1 MKLRL
6 KLGIPVMATT
16 SCELT
21 NISQEILLHQVKE
34 LIVRACSFPRAKAS
48 CLASHTLYDG
58 KVGHIIAS
66 LFDHGTVS
74 VAFPG
79 THRCF
84 STTSSLCS
92 GTTTA
97 CGNGSEKFRI
107 TDVAHVMDYLI
118 SYNQSLYSVAHTFVD
133 GLTLNV
139 QTFQ

>member
-1 MKLRL
+1 M
-6 KLGIPVMATT
+6 
-16 SCELT
+16 
-21 NISQEILLHQVKE
+21 
-34 LIVRACSFPRAKAS
+34 
-48 CLASHTLYDG
+48 
-58 KVGHIIAS
+58 GHVIAS

-84 STTSSLCS
+84 STTASACS

-118 SYNQSLYSVAHTFVD
+118 KKYLKVHKTDFR
-133 GLTLNV
+133 NV
-139 QTFQ
+139 VLSK

>member
-1 MKLRL
+1 MFT
-6 KLGIPVMATT
+6 VECA
-16 SCELT
+16 LT
-21 NISQEILLHQVKE
+21 GAYCLSPRHI
-34 LIVRACSFPRAKAS
+34 CS
-48 CLASHTLYDG
+48 ASHTLYDG

-66 LFDHGTVS
+66 LFDYGTVS

-84 STTSSLCS
+84 STTSSTCS

-97 CGNGSEKFRI
+97 CGNRSEKFRI

-139 QTFQ
+139 EAFQ

>member
-1 MKLRL
+1 MN
-6 KLGIPVMATT
+6 
-16 SCELT
+16 SD
-21 NISQEILLHQVKE
+21 
-34 LIVRACSFPRAKAS
+34 
-48 CLASHTLYDG
+48 LASHTLYDG
-58 KVGHIIAS
+58 KVGHVVAS

-84 STTSSLCS
+84 STTASACS

-118 SYNQSLYSVAHTFVD
+118 NKKYTPKPLRIMYFCSANNLVKITIRIFKYSMKWFLSNAD
-133 GLTLNV
+133 LKKQN
-139 QTFQ
+139 